1 VKSAAA
7 SRFNSK
13 PCIKEW
19 KMRVLTLFIGSRMF
33 LYLGTALIALAV
45 LAFPIRMSI
54 EAQPM
59 TFEYFSIGW
68 LFAPILGVWG
78 LASTVLGLVQSSQSK
93 RKIES
98 YLLLILAVATVSL
111 AYAAYLVIVF
121 GSGIVSSFGRGEP
134 FFWVY
139 FSLVL
144 APSLLIYASSIMF
157 MGSKNRLA
165 FLANR
170 RVRITTFVALAAV
183 PLLYTVIFLLLIYLL

>member
-19 KMRVLTLFIGSRMF
+19 KMRVMTLFISSRMF
-33 LYLGTALIALAV
+33 LYLGIVLIALAV
-45 LAFPIRMSI
+45 LTFPTRMSI
-54 EAQPM
+54 EAQSISV
-59 TFEYFSIGW
+59 EYFSIGW

-78 LASTVLGLVQSSQSK
+78 LASTVLGLVQSSQPK

-98 YLLLILAVATVSL
+98 YLLLILAVVTVSL

-121 GSGIVSSFGRGEP
+121 GSGIISSVGRGEP
-134 FFWVY
+134 FFGVY
-139 FSLVL
+139 FSLIL

-157 MGSKNRLA
+157 LGSKRLA